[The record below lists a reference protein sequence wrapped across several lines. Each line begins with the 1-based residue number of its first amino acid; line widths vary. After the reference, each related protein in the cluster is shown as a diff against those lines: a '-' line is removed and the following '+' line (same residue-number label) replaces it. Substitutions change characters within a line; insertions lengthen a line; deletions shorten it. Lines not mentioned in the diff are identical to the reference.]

1 MNTYFHAC
9 EGEMTF
15 DKLSQIIDKY
25 NIPHSA
31 VLLSDSGWEC
41 DPTGM
46 RGVRYSVADNTLIF
60 TQDNGYETD
69 NGSKIMRFVDYYYN
83 DHLCENLTLCET

>member
-9 EGEMTF
+9 EGKMTF

-25 NIPHSA
+25 NIPHSV

-41 DPTGM
+41 DPTEM
-46 RGVRYSVADNTLIF
+46 CGVRYSVADNTLIF
-60 TQDNGYETD
+60 TIDNGYETD

-83 DHLCENLTLCET
+83 DHLCENLTLCEA